1 MRRVLLVEDD
11 PTLGESLRDRL
22 AQDYQVSWARSVA
35 ETVRLIAKESWDLA
49 ILDVGL
55 PDGDGFE
62 VAEKIAAQKRCQFIF
77 LTAQAD
83 AQNRLRGF
91 EMGAQEFIPKPFY
104 LKELLLRVKH
114 VLDSHPPLTE
124 LKLQIGDVSLN
135 DFSIR
140 KADGSL
146 EYPPVTDM
154 KILKLLVERSP
165 QIVSRDEILDQV
177 WGVDKTP
184 NHRTVDNSVVR
195 LRHVLGTDGERIRS
209 VRGVGY
215 QWVNEGAE

>member
-35 ETVRLIAKESWDLA
+35 ETVRLIGKESWDLA

-62 VAEKIAAQKRCQFIF
+62 VAEKITAQRHCQFIF

-114 VLDSHPPLTE
+114 VLDSHPPLAE
-124 LKLQIGDVSLN
+124 LNLQIGDVSLN

-154 KILKLLVERSP
+154 KILKLLVERAP

-195 LRHVLGTDGERIRS
+195 LRHVLGADGERIRS